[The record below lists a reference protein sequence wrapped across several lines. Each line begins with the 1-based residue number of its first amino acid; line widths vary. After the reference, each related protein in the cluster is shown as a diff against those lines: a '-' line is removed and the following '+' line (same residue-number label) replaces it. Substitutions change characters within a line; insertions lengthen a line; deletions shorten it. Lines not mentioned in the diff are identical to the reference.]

1 MNKFKQ
7 FLAEETAKVK
17 EWVFHKN
24 THIPISRK
32 MIERIEG
39 AKEPIYAIHIT
50 NLTGLGKLHDI
61 SGTARQVSVM
71 TDAGEAM
78 DSLIMHGVA
87 TEGGVFTILKGIPLL
102 QSAQDFWTKLDSQG
116 RKWLS
121 LSKLAYQAKSR
132 SSNPNQNATRIFMLE
147 SSFWELKRDI
157 LLSAV
162 KRYPED
168 PWVANF
174 YADYQENESQYQQRD
189 VDGFMEDGIS
199 LYWRNLAHDGMP
211 MSSAYID
218 ANPELK
224 ALIDNWKRPG
234 SPLVQVHRKVKGFMI
249 SEYYKGTEKIMGHGK
264 GLLRIHHILND
275 VDEYE
280 YRAWDEISLTEFS
293 IELAGTQFPDTG
305 ATLEPL
311 CDVLGIPVDGVYDS
325 TSDPQ
330 HMLSNQIG
338 AYTKDRLKKYY
349 KAVQNNDESEID
361 SLIKSAIKPSD
372 IDWSEEPLVKPAAE
386 LIDFVEMTMSNAD
399 PLYFNGG
406 FCHPPAGMEDVYVPY
421 WKEDVNYYDWV
432 EQGTFTLN
440 NVRGLFYFKAK
451 AGDLVNPFVWGE
463 LELAGAGKVV
473 PISQSIDTDKT
484 QMAFKKWQMMC
495 NRAGY
500 NIMEM
505 SFDEAGQAAAY
516 ALGIAAGVFGDSNTD
531 DVVEKAV
538 KNFTEHEVDPDVGFP
553 S

>member
-1 MNKFKQ
+1 
-7 FLAEETAKVK
+7 
-17 EWVFHKN
+17 
-24 THIPISRK
+24 
-32 MIERIEG
+32 MI
-39 AKEPIYAIHIT
+39 A
-50 NLTGLGKLHDI
+50 
-61 SGTARQVSVM
+61 
-71 TDAGEAM
+71 
-78 DSLIMHGVA
+78 
-87 TEGGVFTILKGIPLL
+87 
-102 QSAQDFWTKLDSQG
+102 
-116 RKWLS
+116 
-121 LSKLAYQAKSR
+121 
-132 SSNPNQNATRIFMLE
+132 
-147 SSFWELKRDI
+147 
-157 LLSAV
+157 
-162 KRYPED
+162 
-168 PWVANF
+168 
-174 YADYQENESQYQQRD
+174 
-189 VDGFMEDGIS
+189 
-199 LYWRNLAHDGMP
+199 
-211 MSSAYID
+211 
-218 ANPELK
+218 
-224 ALIDNWKRPG
+224 
-234 SPLVQVHRKVKGFMI
+234 
-249 SEYYKGTEKIMGHGK
+249 EYYKGTEKIMDRGK

-293 IELAGTQFPDTG
+293 IELAGTPFPDTG

-311 CDVLGIPVDGVYDS
+311 CDVLGIPVDGVYDGS
-325 TSDPQ
+325 SDPQ
-330 HMLSNQIG
+330 HMFSNQIG

-361 SLIKSAIKPSD
+361 SLISSAIKPSE
-372 IDWSEEPLVKPAAE
+372 IDWSEEPEVKPAAE

-406 FCHPPAGMEDVYVPY
+406 FSHPPAGMEDVYVPY

-473 PISQSIDTDKT
+473 SISQSVDTDVT
-484 QMAFKKWQMMC
+484 QMAFKKWQMLC
-495 NRAGY
+495 TRAGY

-538 KNFTEHEVDPDVGFP
+538 ENFTEHEVEGF
-553 S
+553 SS

>member
-1 MNKFKQ
+1 MQSFKQ

-71 TDAGEAM
+71 TDAGGAM
-78 DSLIMHGVA
+78 DSLITYGVA

-121 LSKLAYQAKSR
+121 LAKLAYQAKSN
-132 SSNPNQNATRIFMLE
+132 STNPNQNATRIFMLE

-157 LLSAV
+157 LLSAT
-162 KRYPED
+162 KMYPED

-199 LYWRNLAHDGMP
+199 LYWRNLAQDEGMP

-249 SEYYKGTEKIMGHGK
+249 AEYYKGTEKIMGQGK

-280 YRAWDEISLTEFS
+280 YRAWNEISLTEFS
-293 IELAGTQFPDTG
+293 IELAGTPFPDTG

-325 TSDPQ
+325 TSDP
-330 HMLSNQIG
+330 HPMLPNQIG

-349 KAVQNNDESEID
+349 KAVQDNDESEID
-361 SLIKSAIKPSD
+361 KLISSAIKPSE
-372 IDWSEEPLVKPAAE
+372 ID
-386 LIDFVEMTMSNAD
+386 
-399 PLYFNGG
+399 
-406 FCHPPAGMEDVYVPY
+406 
-421 WKEDVNYYDWV
+421 
-432 EQGTFTLN
+432 
-440 NVRGLFYFKAK
+440 
-451 AGDLVNPFVWGE
+451 
-463 LELAGAGKVV
+463 
-473 PISQSIDTDKT
+473 
-484 QMAFKKWQMMC
+484 
-495 NRAGY
+495 
-500 NIMEM
+500 
-505 SFDEAGQAAAY
+505 
-516 ALGIAAGVFGDSNTD
+516 
-531 DVVEKAV
+531 
-538 KNFTEHEVDPDVGFP
+538 
-553 S
+553 

>member
-71 TDAGEAM
+71 TDAGGAM
-78 DSLIMHGVA
+78 DSLISYGVA

-132 SSNPNQNATRIFMLE
+132 SENPNQNATRIFMLE

-199 LYWRNLAHDGMP
+199 LYWRNLAQDEGMP

-249 SEYYKGTEKIMGHGK
+249 AEYYKGTEKIMGQGK

-293 IELAGTQFPDTG
+293 IELAGTPFPDTG

-311 CDVLGIPVDGVYDS
+311 CDGLGIPVDGVYDS
-325 TSDPQ
+325 TSDP
-330 HMLSNQIG
+330 HPMLPNQIG

-349 KAVQNNDESEID
+349 KAVQDNDESEIN
-361 SLIKSAIKPSD
+361 SLISSAIKPSE
-372 IDWSEEPLVKPAAE
+372 IVK
-386 LIDFVEMTMSNAD
+386 
-399 PLYFNGG
+399 
-406 FCHPPAGMEDVYVPY
+406 
-421 WKEDVNYYDWV
+421 K
-432 EQGTFTLN
+432 
-440 NVRGLFYFKAK
+440 
-451 AGDLVNPFVWGE
+451 
-463 LELAGAGKVV
+463 
-473 PISQSIDTDKT
+473 
-484 QMAFKKWQMMC
+484 
-495 NRAGY
+495 
-500 NIMEM
+500 
-505 SFDEAGQAAAY
+505 
-516 ALGIAAGVFGDSNTD
+516 D
-531 DVVEKAV
+531 D
-538 KNFTEHEVDPDVGFP
+538 
-553 S
+553 

>member
-24 THIPISRK
+24 THIPISRR

-39 AKEPIYAIHIT
+39 AKDPIYAIHVT
-50 NLTGLGKLHDI
+50 NLTGLGKLNDI

-78 DSLIMHGVA
+78 DSLITGGVA

-121 LSKLAYQAKSR
+121 LSKLAYQTKSR
-132 SSNPNQNATRIFMLE
+132 SSNPNQNAIRIEDLE
-147 SSFWELKRDI
+147 ESFWQLKRDI
-157 LLSAV
+157 LLTAV

-174 YADYQENESQYQQRD
+174 YADYQDNESQYQQRD

-224 ALIDNWKRPG
+224 ALIGKQSRPG

-249 SEYYKGTEKIMGHGK
+249 SEYYKGTEKIMGQGK
-264 GLLRIHHILND
+264 GLLKIHHILND

-280 YRAWDEISLTEFS
+280 YRTWDEISLTEFS
-293 IELAGTQFPDTG
+293 IELAGTPFPDTG
-305 ATLEPL
+305 SALEPL
-311 CDVLGIPVDGVYDS
+311 CDIFNIPVDGVYDS
-325 TSDPQ
+325 TC
-330 HMLSNQIG
+330 
-338 AYTKDRLKKYY
+338 
-349 KAVQNNDESEID
+349 AVSCCDCAGNVLDEDGVCDELEIVGCQDFHILFQNTANSSYHIHYNT
-361 SLIKSAIKPSD
+361 
-372 IDWSEEPLVKPAAE
+372 
-386 LIDFVEMTMSNAD
+386 F
-399 PLYFNGG
+399 LYSS
-406 FCHPPAGMEDVYVPY
+406 VPY
-421 WKEDVNYYDWV
+421 YRDN
-432 EQGTFTLN
+432 
-440 NVRGLFYFKAK
+440 
-451 AGDLVNPFVWGE
+451 
-463 LELAGAGKVV
+463 
-473 PISQSIDTDKT
+473 
-484 QMAFKKWQMMC
+484 
-495 NRAGY
+495 
-500 NIMEM
+500 
-505 SFDEAGQAAAY
+505 
-516 ALGIAAGVFGDSNTD
+516 
-531 DVVEKAV
+531 
-538 KNFTEHEVDPDVGFP
+538 
-553 S
+553 